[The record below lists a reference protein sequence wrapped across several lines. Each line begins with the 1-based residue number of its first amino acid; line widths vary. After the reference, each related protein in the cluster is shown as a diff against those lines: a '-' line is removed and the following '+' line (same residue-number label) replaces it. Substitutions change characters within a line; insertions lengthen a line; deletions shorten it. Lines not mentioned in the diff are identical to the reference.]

1 MSDANFELL
10 RTSKLD
16 KKQIVGSV
24 NYEILQE
31 QEYKKKFDYK
41 TLNNRYKVLDYEL
54 SNFVIHSL
62 NLTDQCMDIVMEN

>member
-54 SNFVIHSL
+54 CNVVIQAL
-62 NLTDQCMDIVMEN
+62 NLTDQCMEIVMKN

>member
-54 SNFVIHSL
+54 SNVVIHSL
-62 NLTDQCMDIVMEN
+62 NLTDQCMDIVM